1 MGDQAIV
8 NALRSGGKGFNTL
21 RQERPQECQDLSGA
35 DLSGLDLRGAQ
46 MGRLVLRDVDFSGSD
61 LTGANLSHA
70 DLRGARFKGAKLI
83 GVNLHKAELAGT
95 DFRGALLG
103 GFDGDG
109 RICVNTW
116 MFKGVRWGKEELA
129 RLLDVLN
136 QNEDWEIRYTIVPKG
151 KSATHA

>member
-1 MGDQAIV
+1 MDTSALIV
-8 NALRSGGKGFNTL
+8 ELRKGLKDFNALR
-21 RQERPQECQDLSGA
+21 QEHPQELQDLSGA

-46 MGRLVLRDVDFSGSD
+46 MGRLVLRDADFSRSD

-70 DLRGARFKGAKLI
+70 DLRGAKFAGSKLI
-83 GVNLHKAELAGT
+83 GVNLHKAELAGA
-95 DFRGALLG
+95 DFRSATLG

-109 RICVNTW
+109 RICINTW

-136 QNEDWEIRYTIVPKG
+136 QNEDWEIRYTIVPKTPV
-151 KSATHA
+151 KR